1 MKIFIVKIGAF
12 NSENIIYFY
21 YTDIN
26 EFSFVLN

>member
-1 MKIFIVKIGAF
+1 MKIFIIKIGAF